1 MTVDKKTL
9 QAVRVLAKAA
19 SADALA
25 PQIVAQDPPE
35 HNAGEALVRVRS
47 AGVNP
52 SDVKAALGLM
62 PQAVFPR
69 TPGRDYAGVVVEG
82 PSHWIGKEIW
92 GSGGDVGITRDGSH
106 AGWLVLPEAAL
117 REKPKR
123 LSFEE
128 AGSIGVPFITAY
140 EGFRRS
146 GLPQAGQT
154 VAVMGANGKVGQ
166 AAVQLAAQ
174 SGASVIAVQRGDAPS
189 DQRVKGVH
197 YVDASLGKVAET
209 IRELSGGKGA
219 NIVFNT
225 VGSPYFEA
233 ANLAMAKGAT
243 QIFIATIERPV
254 PFDIFTFYRG
264 MHTYV
269 GIDTL
274 ALDCIHTNAL
284 MQAMH
289 DGFEAGS
296 LQPFQVTPDAVF
308 GLDQALRV
316 YKEVLGGA
324 KRRIVFNP

>member
-1 MTVDKKTL
+1 
-9 QAVRVLAKAA
+9 
-19 SADALA
+19 
-25 PQIVAQDPPE
+25 
-35 HNAGEALVRVRS
+35 
-47 AGVNP
+47 
-52 SDVKAALGLM
+52 M

-82 PSHWIGKEIW
+82 PSNWIGKEIW
-92 GSGGDVGITRDGSH
+92 GSGGDIGITRDGSH

-174 SGASVIAVQRGDAPS
+174 AGALVIAVQRGDTPS
-189 DQRVKGVH
+189 DQRVNGVH
-197 YVDASLGKVAET
+197 YVDAALGKVAET
-209 IRELSGGKGA
+209 IRELSAGKGA

-264 MHTYV
+264 MHTFV

-284 MQAMH
+284 MQAMY